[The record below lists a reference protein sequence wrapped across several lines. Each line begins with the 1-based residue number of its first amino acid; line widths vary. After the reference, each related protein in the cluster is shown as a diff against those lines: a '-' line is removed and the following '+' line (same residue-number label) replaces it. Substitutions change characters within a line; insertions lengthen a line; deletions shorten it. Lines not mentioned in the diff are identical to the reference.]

1 MRRSQARERA
11 YGTGQGKAGQEG
23 KVASWD
29 QDAEATHLPRKHLG
43 TVLSFRRRSLIKFTF
58 LLIIM

>member
-1 MRRSQARERA
+1 MWGRA
-11 YGTGQGKAGQEG
+11 GQGKAVAGWEG
-23 KVASWD
+23 KVASWE